1 MYDFLLVLR
10 DNLVSDIM
18 DMCDFRYINSLAHDC
33 HLPSL
38 VFQLNYDRQNSTSQ
52 RINVVFLK
60 TTDIKRFSRNNHKGR
75 SITI

>member
-18 DMCDFRYINSLAHDC
+18 DMCYFRYINS

-52 RINVVFLK
+52 RLNVVFLK
-60 TTDIKRFSRNNHKGR
+60 TTDSSSSLLIKCDKR
-75 SITI
+75 T